1 MRTPIIRSASA
12 PPAPILSEAQLA
24 AFSLTAIR
32 ATPSGFFDPA
42 GVSARVGALGSD
54 TVTAVDI
61 GGDKIVSARYAG
73 SGGELRRCD
82 APRLLHASAGAGY
95 LELLRGVSSDAEAA
109 GSPLGI
115 SYAGPVQDGKALA
128 GMNLAVFFDEFRA
141 VYGGD
146 FTRLNP
152 RTTLVNDGQAGLLA
166 AALEA
171 VRRYPGLRHVILV
184 INGSGLNCAVLKDGT
199 VFAAEAGHVP
209 VQPDLNPFGQR
220 KPCGMLG
227 AEHVCV
233 ENVGA
238 SVAGIE
244 DLWYQSVGLR
254 SSGREIAGALADG
267 DDFAARLYE
276 NSALVTAHVVLGVA
290 RAFDLV
296 GDWASTAVVGHGGTF
311 RVPGFRERVGD
322 ILDMGAEARTQFF
335 VTTDF
340 TDNAC
345 LDGAAIA
352 AACAEA
358 PRPERRP

>member
-1 MRTPIIRSASA
+1 M
-12 PPAPILSEAQLA
+12 LSEAQLA
-24 AFSLTAIR
+24 AFSLTTIR
-32 ATPSGFFDPA
+32 AAQSGFFDPA
-42 GVSARVGALGSD
+42 GVSERIAAVGSD
-54 TVTAVDI
+54 MVTAVDI
-61 GGDKIVSARYAG
+61 GGDKIVSARYVGAG
-73 SGGELRRCD
+73 GGLKRCD
-82 APRLLHASAGAGY
+82 PARLLHASAGAGY
-95 LELLRGVSSDAEAA
+95 LKLLREVSSDAEAA

-115 SYAGPVQDGKALA
+115 SYAGPVQAGKALA
-128 GMNLAVFFDEFRA
+128 GMNLAIFFDEFGTT
-141 VYGGD
+141 YGGD

-152 RTTLVNDGQAGLLA
+152 RATLVNDGQAGLLS

-171 VRRYPGLRHVILV
+171 VRRHPALRHVILV
-184 INGSGLNCAVLKDGT
+184 INGSGLNCAVLKDGM
-199 VFAAEAGHVP
+199 VFTTEAGHVP
-209 VQPDLNPFGQR
+209 VEAALNPLGQR

-227 AEHVCV
+227 AEYICV

-254 SSGREIAGALADG
+254 SSGREIAAALADG

-276 NSALVTAHVVLGVA
+276 NSALVTAHVVLGTA
-290 RAFDLV
+290 HAFGLV

-311 RVPGFRERVGD
+311 RVPGFRERVRD
-322 ILDMGAEARTQFF
+322 ILDAGAGAQTQFF

-352 AACAEA
+352 AAYAEA
-358 PRPERRP
+358 SRPETQAR